1 MYIVSITSIILL
13 IAKGY
18 STSIRITYK
27 RSSRVRDITAL
38 RLPRVTRGVAG
49 LYKAFRNPH

>member
-1 MYIVSITSIILL
+1 MVSITSIILL

-18 STSIRITYK
+18 SASVGIIYK

-38 RLPRVTRGVAG
+38 RLPRVTKGITG
-49 LYKAFRNPH
+49 LYKTFLNPY